1 MSGTGRAPVMLVTG
15 GARGLGAGIARAAGH
30 HGFRV
35 AVTARDR
42 AAADAVAATI
52 RDGGGEA
59 VGVRCDVTEPA
70 EVEAAVRSTVE
81 HFGGLDALVL
91 NATSVRSNEAL
102 GIDEA
107 DLAAWND
114 HVAVGIRPLLHFGQA
129 AHTHLARRGGSVCVL
144 SSPSGIQGSARMP
157 LYSTVKAAQRGF
169 VKSLALEWGPQGVRV
184 NAVAPLALTDSVQ
197 ELFTQAPERRAQ
209 LEGAIALGRVGDP
222 ELDIAPAVLFLC
234 SDAARYVTGQTLVV
248 SGGRF
253 TSL

>member
-1 MSGTGRAPVMLVTG
+1 
-15 GARGLGAGIARAAGH
+15 
-30 HGFRV
+30 
-35 AVTARDR
+35 
-42 AAADAVAATI
+42 
-52 RDGGGEA
+52 
-59 VGVRCDVTEPA
+59 
-70 EVEAAVRSTVE
+70 
-81 HFGGLDALVL
+81 
-91 NATSVRSNEAL
+91 
-102 GIDEA
+102 
-107 DLAAWND
+107 
-114 HVAVGIRPLLHFGQA
+114 
-129 AHTHLARRGGSVCVL
+129 VL